1 MKHIRVV
8 TKDPKHV
15 VHSLRHNMK
24 DWLILAE
31 VPSLDQ
37 NLILGHAVEGVGDSV
52 YGGMRQLRQTTRAM
66 IKAVGTEGAGVDHS
80 QGEQP

>member
-52 YGGMRQLRQTTRAM
+52 YGGDASTTP
-66 IKAVGTEGAGVDHS
+66 DHKGDDQS
-80 QGEQP
+80 RGH